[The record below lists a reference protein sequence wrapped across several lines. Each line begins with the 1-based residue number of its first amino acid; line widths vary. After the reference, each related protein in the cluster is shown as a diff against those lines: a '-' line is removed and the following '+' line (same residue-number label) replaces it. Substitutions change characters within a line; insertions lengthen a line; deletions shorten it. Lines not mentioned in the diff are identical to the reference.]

1 VVNLRWLVLFLGLV
15 AAQADSTHQVSW
27 PQVVE
32 AAIHNHLELQLA
44 ALEEALAQERLEIAQ
59 HGFLPSLALGSGF
72 FRLDG
77 RQQGSFGELR
87 QTTFERYDPQLGV
100 ALSLNVGDRLH
111 QVRAR
116 WHEYLASQYRT
127 ADARQKVLLGI
138 SQLYQ
143 SLLLSFRVREIVA
156 QLVEARR
163 ATAELIESRVEAGV
177 ALRSDLAQ
185 ARAALAEVES
195 QKVTADNAW
204 RQASIRLA
212 QVLRW
217 ETQVPLVPEEDSWS
231 LPQLFELKEDI
242 SGRLDLKRLEQNL
255 SSLKEQLASAWWQL
269 FGPNLEVEWRHGGL
283 GRQIGELAA
292 QDQIRL
298 FLGWRLSL
306 DKWDQIKLRER
317 ELALAKTQLAQ
328 AIDAAYAEI
337 AAAKSDLAAAKDRL
351 QLAEMRLKSGEEY
364 LALAQE
370 RYLAGKTLLLE
381 VLTAQD
387 LAFRARIE
395 LLTVLS
401 DYQLAQV
408 RYLAAL
414 GALEPERLLGGGKGP

>member
-1 VVNLRWLVLFLGLV
+1 VV
-15 AAQADSTHQVSW
+15 
-27 PQVVE
+27 
-32 AAIHNHLELQLA
+32 
-44 ALEEALAQERLEIAQ
+44 
-59 HGFLPSLALGSGF
+59 
-72 FRLDG
+72 
-77 RQQGSFGELR
+77 
-87 QTTFERYDPQLGV
+87 
-100 ALSLNVGDRLH
+100 
-111 QVRAR
+111 
-116 WHEYLASQYRT
+116 
-127 ADARQKVLLGI
+127 
-138 SQLYQ
+138 
-143 SLLLSFRVREIVA
+143 
-156 QLVEARR
+156 
-163 ATAELIESRVEAGV
+163 
-177 ALRSDLAQ
+177 LRSDLAQ

-217 ETQVPLVPEEDSWS
+217 ETQVPLAPEEDSWS
-231 LPQLFELKEDI
+231 LPQLFELKEDV

-317 ELALAKTQLAQ
+317 ELALAKTQLVQ

-381 VLTAQD
+381 VLIAQD
-387 LAFRARIE
+387 LAFRARME